1 MLVIAFLFKRRNI
14 KDSVK
19 LWQRMVPITQW
30 DSVMAVIIMT
40 LQNPLKRR
48 SISLQNKE
56 VRGKNKKG

>member
-19 LWQRMVPITQW
+19 LWQRTVPITQW